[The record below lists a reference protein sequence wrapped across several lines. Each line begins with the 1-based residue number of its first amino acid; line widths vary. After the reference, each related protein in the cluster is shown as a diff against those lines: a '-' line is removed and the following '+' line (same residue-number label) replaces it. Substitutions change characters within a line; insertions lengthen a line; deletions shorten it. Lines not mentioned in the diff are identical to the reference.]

1 MQPAGPEVSRKHKK
15 ERRRIE
21 DTGSERS
28 LGETKHA
35 WTELRISPL
44 HIQEDT
50 TGEDKGETGRNSAK
64 ITLMSK
70 ANSTTGN
77 HKPSSLQQ
85 NQTNDARRAHGL
97 ARLETTLTPRCQGI
111 ARRQASPTLHSMQM
125 LTKTHQLPNTRNFH
139 R

>member
-35 WTELRISPL
+35 FRELRISPL

-50 TGEDKGETGRNSAK
+50 TGEDEEETGRNSAM

-85 NQTNDARRAHGL
+85 NQTNGARRAHGL
-97 ARLETTLTPRCQGI
+97 AK
-111 ARRQASPTLHSMQM
+111 PTL
-125 LTKTHQLPNTRNFH
+125 L
-139 R
+139 